1 MANGHINLPPENAV
15 VYNAEKPKEK
25 DGIIV
30 ISAQPGGN
38 PKKKRAEKLEEGR

>member
-15 VYNAEKPKEK
+15 VYNAKKPKEK

-30 ISAQPGGN
+30 ISAQPGG
-38 PKKKRAEKLEEGR
+38 KKERQGKTGEGR

>member
-1 MANGHINLPPENAV
+1 MANGHINLPPENAL

-30 ISAQPGGN
+30 ISARPGG
-38 PKKKRAEKLEEGR
+38 KKERQGKTREGR

>member
-15 VYNAEKPKEK
+15 VYNAEKPNEN

-30 ISAQPGGN
+30 ISAQPGG
-38 PKKKRAEKLEEGR
+38 KKERQGKTREGR